1 MRIRHIIERG
11 IMDSDDIRAV
21 RYRGFQAIA
30 YALILIRLASFPLI
44 DIGSDPAGLLGIVFG
59 KRCGLRIAH
68 RFMTAPFVDTSRTAT
83 LQQGAFEGN
92 NVGHVPYPVCRVY
105 SQQVIGVG
113 YRYRGC
119 YLVFIDGHTLT
130 FLLSLLIRTIPFS
143 IVPPLF

>member
-1 MRIRHIIERG
+1 
-11 IMDSDDIRAV
+11 
-21 RYRGFQAIA
+21 
-30 YALILIRLASFPLI
+30 
-44 DIGSDPAGLLGIVFG
+44 
-59 KRCGLRIAH
+59 
-68 RFMTAPFVDTSRTAT
+68 MTAPFVDTSRTAT

-130 FLLSLLIRTIPFS
+130 FLLSLLIRTILFS
-143 IVPPLF
+143 IVLYLP